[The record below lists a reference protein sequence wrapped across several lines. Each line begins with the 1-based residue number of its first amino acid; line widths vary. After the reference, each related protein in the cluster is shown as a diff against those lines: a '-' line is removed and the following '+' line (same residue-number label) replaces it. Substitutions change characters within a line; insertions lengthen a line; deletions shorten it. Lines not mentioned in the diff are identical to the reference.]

1 MNKTFRSEQERLLHN
16 INLMSF
22 VIVEMTLYLDTHP
35 TDSEAID
42 YLQHYGRMKDKAMR
56 EYAAKFGPLTI
67 DTADSAN
74 GKEWQ
79 WALTPMP
86 WEGGCK

>member
-1 MNKTFRSEQERLLHN
+1 MTRTIRSEQDKLLHH

-35 TDSEAID
+35 YDSEAID
-42 YLQHYGRMKDKAMR
+42 YLKHYVRMKDKAMK
-56 EYAAKFGPLTI
+56 EYAAQFGPLTI

-79 WALTPMP
+79 WALSAMP
-86 WEGGCK
+86 WEGGCN

>member
-42 YLQHYGRMKDKAMR
+42 YLQHYVRMKDKAMR
-56 EYAAKFGPLTI
+56 EYAAKFVPLTI

>member
-35 TDSEAID
+35 TDVDAMD
-42 YLQHYGRMKDKAMR
+42 YVKHYVRMKEKAMR

-67 DTADSAN
+67 STADESN
-74 GKEWQ
+74 CKEWQ